1 MRRTLV
7 VLLWVVATTGV
18 IYVANAAVE
27 LVDLQVFPEGSRIE
41 VLSLSKNEETVSLA
55 TTSTS
60 LPVPMTTEVL
70 SEGSPIEKV
79 AKESTKEA
87 INEDMEAFNDENEAE
102 LPIEIVATTVIESE
116 VNSTSTTILNAETA
130 QIPEGEVIEAD
141 VSAEEE
147 LTGEMQETFE
157 LPAITS
163 TTVLPATTTTVL
175 IEPLTIF
182 TSKLVKAQLGQSYS
196 LQLNGSGGIA
206 PYSWAIESGLW
217 PDGLN
222 LSESGLIT
230 GVLVSSIETNI
241 TFSLSDSTG
250 KKVISDE
257 LIFETSPERRSVKA
271 RGGTAFID
279 IGQDLVSLF
288 LASPADGYS
297 AVIVEPGGF
306 RVEVQFVP
314 IQGEDTSFV
323 ICEVNE
329 GVTCR
334 SG

>member
-41 VLSLSKNEETVSLA
+41 VLSLSKNEETVPVA

-60 LPVPMTTEVL
+60 LSVSTTIEVL
-70 SEGSPIEKV
+70 SEDSPI
-79 AKESTKEA
+79 KESTKEA
-87 INEDMEAFNDENEAE
+87 INEELESFNVENEAE
-102 LPIEIVATTVIESE
+102 SPIEIVATTVIEAE
-116 VNSTSTTILNAETA
+116 VNLTSTTILNGETG
-130 QIPEGEVIEAD
+130 QIPEGEGIEAG
-141 VSAEEE
+141 VFAEEE
-147 LTGEMQETFE
+147 LTAEMQETFE
-157 LPAITS
+157 LPAITN
-163 TTVLPATTTTVL
+163 TTVLPATTTTVM

-196 LQLNGSGGIA
+196 FQLNGSGGIG
-206 PYSWAIESGLW
+206 PYSWGIESGLW
-217 PDGLN
+217 PSELN

-230 GVLVSSIETNI
+230 GVLASSTETNI
-241 TFSLSDSTG
+241 TFSLTDSTG

-271 RGGTAFID
+271 RGGTVFID

-329 GVTCR
+329 GVACR

>member
-41 VLSLSKNEETVSLA
+41 VLSLSKNEEPVPVA

-70 SEGSPIEKV
+70 SEDSPI
-79 AKESTKEA
+79 KESTKESTKEV
-87 INEDMEAFNDENEAE
+87 INEDMESFNVENEAE

-116 VNSTSTTILNAETA
+116 VNLTSTTILNGETG
-130 QIPEGEVIEAD
+130 QISEGEGIEAG
-141 VSAEEE
+141 VFAEEE
-147 LTGEMQETFE
+147 LTAEMQETFE
-157 LPAITS
+157 LPAITR
-163 TTVLPATTTTVL
+163 TTVLPATTTTVM

-196 LQLNGSGGIA
+196 FQLNGSGGIG
-206 PYSWAIESGLW
+206 PYSWGIESGLW
-217 PDGLN
+217 PSELN

-230 GVLVSSIETNI
+230 GVLASSTETNI
-241 TFSLSDSTG
+241 TFSLTDGTG

-271 RGGTAFID
+271 RGGTVFID
-279 IGQDLVSLF
+279 IGQD
-288 LASPADGYS
+288 
-297 AVIVEPGGF
+297 
-306 RVEVQFVP
+306 
-314 IQGEDTSFV
+314 
-323 ICEVNE
+323 
-329 GVTCR
+329 
-334 SG
+334 